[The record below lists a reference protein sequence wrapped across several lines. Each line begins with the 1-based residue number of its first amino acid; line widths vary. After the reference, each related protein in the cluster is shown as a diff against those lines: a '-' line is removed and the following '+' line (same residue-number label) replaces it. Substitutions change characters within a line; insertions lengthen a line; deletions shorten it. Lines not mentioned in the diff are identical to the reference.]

1 MLAMSSVFCTCF
13 QNIVENICICVSI
26 EIVFYTAML
35 KTFANIIEVKKNN
48 NKRMPRIDSSETLA
62 NIKCSEK
69 TNNFILS
76 KLLSVS
82 LVSHMTG
89 YSSDFAMLYVMNC
102 LIKSCSDIYIDSS
115 ITHIMI
121 DIYLDVAEN

>member
-35 KTFANIIEVKKNN
+35 KTFENIIEVKKNN

-62 NIKCSEK
+62 NIKCSD
-69 TNNFILS
+69 NFL
-76 KLLSVS
+76 
-82 LVSHMTG
+82 
-89 YSSDFAMLYVMNC
+89 
-102 LIKSCSDIYIDSS
+102 
-115 ITHIMI
+115 
-121 DIYLDVAEN
+121 

>member
-35 KTFANIIEVKKNN
+35 KTFANIIEVKKKN

-76 KLLSVS
+76 KLPLSFS
-82 LVSHMTG
+82 CESH
-89 YSSDFAMLYVMNC
+89 DWIFF
-102 LIKSCSDIYIDSS
+102 
-115 ITHIMI
+115 
-121 DIYLDVAEN
+121 